1 MSVTSV
7 LGLNAA
13 VSPQCLRVFNSL
25 LPGGR
30 TSHEK
35 FSCVYSESC
44 EPLACGQTHC
54 HLSVTNQLPK
64 HAYRNR
70 QIAVLQTN
78 EFLQNSDNTT
88 PRVYHCWGSHRI
100 GCTVSDWSSSSTA
113 STASAVFGC
122 FCKHWQR
129 TKPVNSHQHLLKLH
143 IPKEKWIFA
152 YMYL

>member
-13 VSPQCLRVFNSL
+13 ASSQCLSVFNSL

-30 TSHEK
+30 TLHEK
-35 FSCVYSESC
+35 FSCVYSEFC

-54 HLSVTNQLPK
+54 HLSVTNWLPK
-64 HAYRNR
+64 HAYRTR

-78 EFLQNSDNTT
+78 EFWEDSDNTAL
-88 PRVYHCWGSHRI
+88 RCWGSHKI
-100 GCTVSDWSSSSTA
+100 GCTVSYWSSSSTA
-113 STASAVFGC
+113 STASAVTGC

-129 TKPVNSHQHLLKLH
+129 TVNSHQHLLKLH

-152 YMYL
+152 YSYL